1 MKKTIF
7 ILGSNSFSGSHF
19 IKLALNKSYK
29 VIGISRSSEFNAIYL
44 PYKNCK
50 NIKNFKFYKCDLNK
64 NLKKII
70 DLAEKYKPSYIVNFA
85 AQGMVAESWVKPED
99 WYNTNVISQVKF
111 LKYLLNCNYLKK
123 YLQVTTPEV
132 YGSDKNWKT
141 ESNIFSPSTPYAIS
155 RACLDMHLQAYFKV
169 YNFPVLFT
177 RTANVFGPGQQ
188 LYRII
193 PKTIMKS
200 FLKNKIMLHG
210 GGNSK
215 RSFIYIDDACRAN
228 LKVLL
233 KGDLGETYHISTN
246 KILSIKELVKKIS
259 LKTNFSF
266 KKLVQYSKDRKGKDH
281 FYKLSSK
288 KIRKKLNWKEEISL
302 ETGIDLTFKWIVK
315 NFNYLKKQSLEYK
328 HKS

>member
-19 IKLALNKSYK
+19 VKLALSKNYK
-29 VIGISRSSEFNAIYL
+29 VIGISRSTEYKAIYL
-44 PYKNCK
+44 PYKNSK
-50 NIKNFKFYKCDLNK
+50 NIKNFKFYKYDLNK

-70 DLAEKYKPSYIVNFA
+70 VLAKKYKPSYIVNFA

-99 WYNTNVISQVKF
+99 WYNTNVIAQVKF
-111 LKYLLNCNYLKK
+111 LKYLLNCNFLKRYLH
-123 YLQVTTPEV
+123 VTTPEV

-155 RACLDMHLQAYFKV
+155 RACLDMHLYAYFKV

-188 LYRII
+188 LYRIV

-200 FLKNKIMLHG
+200 LLKSKITLHG
-210 GGNSK
+210 GGKSK

-233 KGDLGETYHISTN
+233 KGELGETYHISTN

-259 LKTNFSF
+259 IKINFSY
-266 KKLVQYSKDRKGKDH
+266 KNLAKYSKDRKGKDH

-288 KIRKKLNWKEEISL
+288 KIRKKLNWEDQISL

-315 NFNYLKKQSLEYK
+315 NFTYLKKQSLEYK

>member
-7 ILGSNSFSGSHF
+7 ILGSTSFSGSHF
-19 IKLALNKSYK
+19 IKLALSKNYK
-29 VIGISRSSEFNAIYL
+29 VIGISRSSEYKAIYL
-44 PYKNCK
+44 PYKNSK
-50 NIKNFKFYKCDLNK
+50 NIKNFKFYKYDLNK

-70 DLAEKYKPSYIVNFA
+70 VLAEKYKPSYIVNFA
-85 AQGMVAESWVKPED
+85 AQ
-99 WYNTNVISQVKF
+99 VKF
-111 LKYLLNCNYLKK
+111 LKYLLNCNFLKRYLH
-123 YLQVTTPEV
+123 VTTPEV

-155 RACLDMHLQAYFKV
+155 RACLDMHLYAYFKV

-188 LYRII
+188 LYRIV

-200 FLKNKIMLHG
+200 LLKSKITLHG
-210 GGNSK
+210 GGKSK

-233 KGDLGETYHISTN
+233 KGELGETYHISTN

-259 LKTNFSF
+259 IKINFSY
-266 KKLVQYSKDRKGKDH
+266 KNLAKYSKDRKGKDH

-288 KIRKKLNWKEEISL
+288 KIRKKLNWEDKISL

-315 NFNYLKKQSLEYK
+315 NFTYLKKQSLEYK